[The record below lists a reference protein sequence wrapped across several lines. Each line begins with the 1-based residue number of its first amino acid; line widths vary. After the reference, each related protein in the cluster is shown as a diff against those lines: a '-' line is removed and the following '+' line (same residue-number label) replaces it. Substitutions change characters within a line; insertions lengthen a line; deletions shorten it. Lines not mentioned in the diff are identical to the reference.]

1 MQLKPMITMHP
12 DYDSGYEILSNPIS
26 YSYFFQSY
34 NDDSINVILEI
45 ISNIHNTLIKVS
57 LNHHSIE
64 TNRIRTPLTRSD
76 HFLVDLLTTSI
87 YNPPY
92 PEHPVHD

>member
-1 MQLKPMITMHP
+1 MITMHP
-12 DYDSGYEILSNPIS
+12 ENDSGYEIISNPIS

-34 NDDSINVILEI
+34 NDDLINTILET
-45 ISNIHNTLIKVS
+45 ISNIHNALIKVS
-57 LNHHSIE
+57 LNHYLIE
-64 TNRIRTPLTRSD
+64 TSRMRTPLTRSD

-87 YNPPY
+87 YNPTY